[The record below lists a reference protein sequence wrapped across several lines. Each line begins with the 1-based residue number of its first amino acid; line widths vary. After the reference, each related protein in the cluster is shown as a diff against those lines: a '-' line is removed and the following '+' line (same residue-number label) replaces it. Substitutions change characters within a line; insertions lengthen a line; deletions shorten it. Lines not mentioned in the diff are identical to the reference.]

1 MCNLY
6 VMYYLEEGAAMNLN
20 CPNEQDP
27 SITRLLPA
35 DSDKPLPPN
44 PDLELKA
51 KPGHGG
57 GSNRQSKKKVLSS
70 TGKTVVPQSSISFIS
85 GYSFKARGKK
95 TLSFFKHKQEL
106 KTPKKNF
113 HDIPEIRTQ
122 IRFFN
127 KSNTLKCP
135 KICRPRWASF
145 GWKHRFMYYWHFSR
159 W

>member
-57 GSNRQSKKKVLSS
+57 GSNRQSKKKILSS
-70 TGKTVVPQSSISFIS
+70 TGKTVRASVLFLNILL
-85 GYSFKARGKK
+85 KLEARK
-95 TLSFFKHKQEL
+95 TLSLFYNKQEL
-106 KTPKKNF
+106 KTPKRYF

-122 IRFFN
+122 ILF
-127 KSNTLKCP
+127 SNNRTLLNVQKY
-135 KICRPRWASF
+135 AGMS
-145 GWKHRFMYYWHFSR
+145 
-159 W
+159 

>member
-1 MCNLY
+1 
-6 VMYYLEEGAAMNLN
+6 MYYLEEGAAMNLN

-70 TGKTVVPQSSISFIS
+70 TGKTVIPQSSISFIS

-95 TLSFFKHKQEL
+95 TFKLYQ
-106 KTPKKNF
+106 
-113 HDIPEIRTQ
+113 TQ
-122 IRFFN
+122 ARAEDFQVKFPRY
-127 KSNTLKCP
+127 SGNTYTNSIL
-135 KICRPRWASF
+135 
-145 GWKHRFMYYWHFSR
+145 
-159 W
+159 